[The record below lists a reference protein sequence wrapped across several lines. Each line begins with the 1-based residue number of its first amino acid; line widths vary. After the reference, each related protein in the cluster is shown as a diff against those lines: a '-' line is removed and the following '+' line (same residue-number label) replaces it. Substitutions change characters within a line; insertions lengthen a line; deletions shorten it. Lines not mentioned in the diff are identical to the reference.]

1 MAPVFEY
8 EAKNREGEKINGVLE
23 VEDASLA
30 AKQLREKGYFIT
42 SLNQKTKK
50 KDAGGY
56 FSFSKRVK
64 ISDLAIFS
72 QQFAAMIDAG
82 ISLVDALE
90 ILRGQIDHP
99 RLKEVIIGIQEDV
112 ETGSGLSEAMLKY
125 PDVFPDLYCQMIRA
139 GETGGILDK
148 VLNQLAEHYE
158 RQDKINGKI
167 KSALYYPATI
177 LLVAIVVI
185 IFLITNVVPQ
195 FVSIFSSIGGALPL
209 PTRILLSVSDFLQH
223 YWWAIIM
230 GITAIILILYNYK
243 KTPRGEYW
251 FDRLILKVPVIGKMM
266 KKIFLSRLTNTLAIL
281 LDSGVDLLS
290 ALTVVENVIGNQVF
304 ARILTEARVQV
315 REGVTLS
322 QPLSETKVF
331 PSMVVQMIK
340 VGEEAGSLEQMLKKI
355 SDFYEREVEASV
367 EGTISLIEPVM
378 IVCLAIVVGFIVIS
392 IVMPMFDMFQYF

>member
-8 EAKNREGEKINGVLE
+8 EAKNREGEKISGTLE
-23 VEDASLA
+23 VEDASLVV
-30 AKQLREKGYFIT
+30 KQLREKGYFVT
-42 SLNQKTKK
+42 SLNQKTNK
-50 KDAGGY
+50 KDTGGY

-90 ILRGQIDHP
+90 ILRGQTDHP
-99 RLKEVIIGIQEDV
+99 RLKEVIIAIQEDV
-112 ETGSGLSEAMLKY
+112 EAGSGLSEAMLKY

-158 RQDKINGKI
+158 RQDEINGKI
-167 KSALYYPATI
+167 KSALYYPVTI

-195 FVSIFSSIGGALPL
+195 FISIFSSIGGVLPL

-223 YWWAIIM
+223 YWWAIII

-251 FDRLILKVPVIGKMM
+251 FDKLILKVPVIGKMM

-290 ALTVVENVIGNQVF
+290 ALTVVEDVIGNQVF
-304 ARILTEARVQV
+304 ARILTEARAQV

-355 SDFYEREVEASV
+355 SDFYEREVEANV

-378 IVCLAIVVGFIVIS
+378 IICLAIVVGFIVIS
-392 IVMPMFDMFQYF
+392 IVMPMFEMFQYF

>member
-8 EAKNREGEKINGVLE
+8 EAKNREGEKISGTLE
-23 VEDASLA
+23 VEDASLVV
-30 AKQLREKGYFIT
+30 KQLREKGYFVT

-50 KDAGGY
+50 KDTGGY

-90 ILRGQIDHP
+90 ILRGQIAHP

-125 PDVFPDLYCQMIRA
+125 PDVFPELYCQMVRA

-158 RQDKINGKI
+158 RQNEINGKI
-167 KSALYYPATI
+167 KSALYYPFTI

-195 FVSIFSSIGGALPL
+195 FISIFSSIGGALPL

-223 YWWAIIM
+223 YWWAIII

-251 FDRLILKVPVIGKMM
+251 FDKLILKVPVIGKMM

-290 ALTVVENVIGNQVF
+290 ALTVVEDVIGNQVF
-304 ARILTEARVQV
+304 ARILTEARAQV

-355 SDFYEREVEASV
+355 SDFYEREVEANV

-378 IVCLAIVVGFIVIS
+378 IICLAIVVGFIVIS
-392 IVMPMFDMFQYF
+392 IVMPMFEMFQYF